1 MPKYTFICP
10 ECGLQEQQ
18 TVPRNIKT
26 VSCCRCA
33 PTKESWMKR
42 QMPKL
47 GGQSTVNEIIN
58 KHTGTTWADGQQE
71 SIKARRDKY
80 YWEQEVPRMVRSGIY
95 GLDTMLENGWVY
107 FNDKDEM
114 CINDKSPSER

>member
-18 TVPRNIKT
+18 TVPRNIKM

-33 PTKESWMKR
+33 PDKESWMKR

-47 GGQSTVNEIIN
+47 GGQPTVNEVIN

-71 SIKARRDKY
+71 SIKVRRDKY
-80 YWEQEVPRMVRSGIY
+80 YWEQEVPRMVRSGTY
-95 GLDTMLENGWVY
+95 GIDTMLENGWVY

-114 CINDKSPSER
+114 CINDKPPSER

>member
-10 ECGLQEQQ
+10 ECDTTEQL
-18 TVPRNIKT
+18 TVDRRMKEVICRN
-26 VSCCRCA
+26 CL
-33 PTKESWMKR
+33 PKESQMKR

-47 GGQSTVNEIIN
+47 GGQPTVNEVIN

-80 YWEQEVPRMVRSGIY
+80 YWEQEVPRMVRSGTY
-95 GLDTMLENGWVY
+95 GIDTMLENGWVY

-114 CINDKSPSER
+114 CINDKPPSER